1 MSGYYNLKQNIIKT
15 IKDNGRKEI
24 TGQTLQV
31 ALVDMINSIGANYQL
46 AGIATPSTNPGAVD
60 ANVFYLA
67 STQGTYINFNNIVV
81 DENELAALYKGAS
94 DVWYKWH
101 ICSISASGLSE
112 IENNSIVTAM
122 LKDKSVTN
130 AKIADYAISA
140 KQLDA
145 ALWVALSSIGINGAS
160 FLGIISSVDDMPK
173 KGLINRVT
181 GQLSYDYDANGFYIV
196 DFSKFSDVE
205 NGQYVILKNFNGG
218 GLWGDSLRIKK
229 NEGDVAAIIANGPF
243 GSADAEYV
251 DLFHFNSASSALA
264 DGAVTTSKLADFA
277 VTADKL
283 NNEAVNPGKLNSYLK
298 TAIMGVSGVYL
309 GTITPGSYPV
319 RNSGVSS
326 DDPFYNNEIRG
337 WYIATEVGVYSNF
350 KLPTGSAIEVTDVT
364 KLNIVK
370 CVSFGMYTHEAIAV
384 GGGGSGSGS
393 SEIADGSITTA
404 KLASSAVTAQKL
416 ADGAV
421 TSAKI
426 LDGSIN
432 EDHFGTDLYR
442 EFFNLDYFGL
452 TYKGLA
458 TPSTDPIIYN
468 LSPTRYGFFIATEVG
483 TYTNFKKSGV
493 SVSVTQED
501 LNSNIVIIKWSG
513 AGWIKELIHVPVSTG
528 TGTGEV
534 ADGSITSA
542 KLASSSV
549 TETKISN
556 GAVTTAKLADLSVS
570 SDKLANSSVT
580 TDKLNN
586 SAVTEGKIASS
597 AVTTAKIANYAI
609 TIAKLSSDLQTK
621 INSIT
626 DYLPLAGG
634 TMSGDI
640 VTPSNDNS
648 GIRPS
653 VNNYGQI
660 GSSSYHFYRG
670 YINNLYIGSSSSRI
684 YESSGYLTIDPSE
697 GVNIENDL
705 SVTGQI
711 NCNGYIS
718 ALRLKLPG
726 GCEIWGN
733 ASQDSIYMSAAND
746 VNIQAEL
753 SVDGS
758 VYATSF
764 SQTSDYRLKNIL
776 EENIVLPLDT
786 IADAPSIRY
795 NLKNDKKETTHLGTI
810 AQYWANVA
818 GDDVAK
824 KNSEGYYSLE
834 STNLSLTIG
843 ISLAKHLR
851 EANDKIAS
859 LEERLKALEDKL
871 NI

>member
-67 STQGTYINFNNIVV
+67 STQGTYINFNNIIV

-112 IENNSIVTAM
+112 IENNSIATAM

-160 FLGIISSVDDMPK
+160 FLGVISSVDDMPK

-251 DLFHFNSASSALA
+251 DLFHFNSKMYTLA
-264 DGAVTTSKLADFA
+264 DGIVTTNKLANFAVTTDKIENGA
-277 VTADKL
+277 VT
-283 NNEAVNPGKLNSYLK
+283 PGELNSYLK
-298 TAIMGVSGVYL
+298 TATVGASGIYL
-309 GTITPGSYPV
+309 GTITPGSYPR
-319 RNSGVSS
+319 RNDGTSS

-350 KLPTGSAIEVTDVT
+350 KLPTGSAIEVTDIT

-370 CVSFGMYTHEAIAV
+370 CVSSGMYTHEAIAV
-384 GGGGSGSGS
+384 GGGSGSGS
-393 SEIADGSITTA
+393 SGEITDGSITTA
-404 KLASSAVTAQKL
+404 KLANSAVTAQKL

-432 EDHFGTDLYR
+432 EDHFGTDLYK

-513 AGWIKELIHVPVSTG
+513 AGWVKELIHVPVSTG

-549 TETKISN
+549 TETKISS

-570 SDKLANSSVT
+570 SGKLANSSVT

-609 TIAKLSSDLQTK
+609 TLAKLSSDLQSK
-621 INSIT
+621 INSIAN
-626 DYLPLAGG
+626 YLPLAGG

-640 VTPSNDNS
+640 VTPNNDS
-648 GIRPS
+648 LGIRPS
-653 VNNYGQI
+653 INNYGQI

-670 YINNLYIGSSSSRI
+670 YINNLYIGSNSSRI
-684 YESSGYLTIDPSE
+684 YESSGYLILDPSE

-705 SVTGQI
+705 SVTGFI
-711 NCNGYIS
+711 NCNNYIN

-726 GCEIWGN
+726 GCEIWGSSHN
-733 ASQDSIYMSAAND
+733 DSIYMSATND

-795 NLKNDKKETTHLGTI
+795 NLKNDKKETMHLGTI